1 MAESS
6 KRRRISTTKG
16 KPKHSSSSWS
26 DLPAELLELIL
37 KKLSFV
43 DVIPFKAVCSSW
55 RSAAA
60 QLQSQY
66 HSIQI
71 TPWLMLPNGQ
81 EDDHTSRC
89 FLNLAENKVYK
100 FENAFEFE
108 GLGNDPWCVGSSH
121 GWLVILD
128 DEANPLVFNPFSRV
142 QIELPLFPNE
152 FNPIMIQFLRKKLIT
167 KAVLLADPSRCKNF
181 VVVVIYGFLSRL
193 AFCKHGDTTWT
204 NLSDAADQVYRDII
218 CHNNQLYA
226 LDDNLSVKVW
236 DFQGPSLNEIM
247 TIPPLTLLKDV
258 DSTRKFSRDI
268 CVSTQIYLVKTSSE
282 LLFIERFI
290 RKSFRELGTEDGTQT
305 VVCSYGTKM
314 FYVFKLNLREQRWEK
329 VESLNDQVLFL
340 GGNQSISFSALDV
353 FNRCKPNSIY
363 FTDDKWND
371 EYDTEFSYG
380 GHDVGLFN
388 LDDQS
393 ITHFFDSDLEKI
405 DPPPFWI
412 TPNPW

>member
-1 MAESS
+1 
-6 KRRRISTTKG
+6 
-16 KPKHSSSSWS
+16 
-26 DLPAELLELIL
+26 
-37 KKLSFV
+37 
-43 DVIPFKAVCSSW
+43 
-55 RSAAA
+55 
-60 QLQSQY
+60 
-66 HSIQI
+66 
-71 TPWLMLPNGQ
+71 
-81 EDDHTSRC
+81 
-89 FLNLAENKVYK
+89 
-100 FENAFEFE
+100 
-108 GLGNDPWCVGSSH
+108 
-121 GWLVILD
+121 
-128 DEANPLVFNPFSRV
+128 
-142 QIELPLFPNE
+142 
-152 FNPIMIQFLRKKLIT
+152 MIQFLRKKLIT

-226 LDDNLSVKVW
+226 LDDNLSVKIW

-290 RKSFRELGTEDGTQT
+290 RKSFRELSTEDGTQT

>member
-1 MAESS
+1 
-6 KRRRISTTKG
+6 
-16 KPKHSSSSWS
+16 
-26 DLPAELLELIL
+26 
-37 KKLSFV
+37 
-43 DVIPFKAVCSSW
+43 VCSSW

-66 HSIQI
+66 HSIHI
-71 TPWLMLPNGQ
+71 TPWLMLPNAQ
-81 EDDHTSRC
+81 DDDHTSRC

-142 QIELPLFPNE
+142 QIELPL
-152 FNPIMIQFLRKKLIT
+152 PIT
-167 KAVLLADPSRCKNF
+167 CKNF
-181 VVVVIYGFLSRL
+181 EVVVIYGFLSRL

-282 LLFIERFI
+282 ILFIERFI
-290 RKSFRELGTEDGTQT
+290 RKSFKELSTEDGTQT
-305 VVCSYGTKM
+305 VVCSCSTKL

-340 GGNQSISFSALDV
+340 GGNQSISFSGLD
-353 FNRCKPNSIY
+353 RCKPNSIY

-371 EYDTEFSYG
+371 ENNTEFSYG